1 MIGRRAVLGAATAV
15 PAALALP
22 AARAGARDTTPWERL
37 RRLLRGDLV
46 LPGDAGYATARQL
59 DLAQFDGIAPRAVAY
74 CAGPEDAALC
84 LAFTQDHRLPLAVR
98 SGGHSAGGYST
109 TTGLVLDVSR
119 LNRIAL
125 DGRTVTLGAGAQNV
139 DVLTALAPHGLAVVG
154 GACPTVAAGGFLQ
167 GGGLGFLTPRLG
179 MACDALESAELVLA
193 DGRTVTA
200 SAAEH
205 PDLYWAL
212 RGGGGGNF
220 GVVTSFTVRPSALSQ
235 VSTARL
241 GYAYGDALDMLDGY
255 ARWLA
260 DAPRDIGG
268 AAVVGLAD
276 AAPGTPP
283 VPWILLVSTG
293 GPARL
298 AAETD
303 RLASLTGAPASRDLA
318 TLPYRDLMLGVYGC
332 AAGPVEQCHRTGTSP
347 QGRLPRTAYAVERSR
362 LFRDPMPRDGWA
374 RLLALFET
382 GRAAGQ
388 SHQLQVLPL
397 GGAVGDLGRGDTAF
411 VHRDSR
417 FTVNVQAFASRGP
430 VTREQEDG
438 MRRWAD
444 AGFSVLDPHSAR
456 ETYQN
461 FVDPAL
467 RDWRRSYY
475 AENLPRLVRVKRGY
489 DPHRVFTFAQGIA

>member
-1 MIGRRAVLGAATAV
+1 MLSRRAVLGAATAV

-22 AARAGARDTTPWERL
+22 TARAGAHRGAPWQRL
-37 RRLLRGDLV
+37 RRHLRGDLV
-46 LPGDAGYATARQL
+46 LPGDTGYDTARQL
-59 DLAQFDGIAPRAVAY
+59 DLAQFDGIAPQGVAY
-74 CAGPEDAALC
+74 CAGPGDAALC
-84 LAFTQDHRLPLAVR
+84 LAFAQDHRLPLAVR

-109 TTGLVLDVSR
+109 TTGLVVDVSR
-119 LNRIAL
+119 LNRISV
-125 DGRTVTLGAGAQNV
+125 DGRTATLGAGAQNV

-167 GGGLGFLTPRLG
+167 GGGLGFLTPRYG
-179 MACDALESAELVLA
+179 MACDALESAEVVLA

-200 SAAEH
+200 STAEH
-205 PDLYWAL
+205 PELYWAL

-220 GVVTSFTVRPSALSQ
+220 GVVTSFTLRPSALTQ

-241 GYAYGDALDMLDGY
+241 GYAYRDALDMLDGY
-255 ARWLA
+255 AHWLV

-268 AAVVGLAD
+268 AAIVDLAD
-276 AAPGTPP
+276 AAPGIPP
-283 VPWILLVSTG
+283 VPSIVLVSTG
-293 GPARL
+293 GPEQL
-298 AAETD
+298 AKEID
-303 RLASLTGAPASRDLA
+303 RLVSATGAPASRDLA

-332 AAGPVEQCHRTGTSP
+332 AAGPVEECHRTGTSP
-347 QGRLPRTAYAVERSR
+347 QGRLPRTAFAVERSR

-374 RLLALFET
+374 RLLALFDA
-382 GRAAGQ
+382 GRTAGH

-397 GGAVGDLGRGDTAF
+397 GGAVRDLGRDDTAF

-417 FTVNVQAFASRGP
+417 FTVNVQAFVRRGP
-430 VTREQEDG
+430 VSREQEDT
-438 MRRWAD
+438 MRHWAD
-444 AGFSVLDPHSAR
+444 AGFSVIDPHSAR

-475 AENLPRLVRVKRGY
+475 AENLPRLVRVKQGY
-489 DPHRVFTFAQGIA
+489 DPHRVFTFAQGIG